1 VVVERTAHA
10 GSENVCT
17 TCFTYDPVGARIQF
31 LLTLPPPALGRQAP
45 LVKTCCDTYGPMQEE
60 LDVYVVT
67 VLKYCSAHVSGQNVG
82 ESVGES
88 VGDNVGASVGAAVG
102 ESVGDAV
109 GAGMIEAGKLKV
121 YDISAPTNVDDQ
133 RTPVPSCPVVIEIV
147 APLILSWQQPFLL

>member
-1 VVVERTAHA
+1 VDEEPPPEAAAVHLPPPTRPESCVTTAGVVVERTAHA

-60 LDVYVVT
+60 LDAYVVT

-102 ESVGDAV
+102 ESVGDAEGDNTAAV
-109 GAGMIEAGKLKV
+109 
-121 YDISAPTNVDDQ
+121 
-133 RTPVPSCPVVIEIV
+133 PVNAMYSNATLPS
-147 APLILSWQQPFLL
+147 S